1 MNWKKNMIK
10 DTMKLL
16 KDRQVSR
23 KSRIPCWLQMHI
35 LNEEDEKKLEE
46 EKLIQSKKFLLKGET
61 K

>member
-1 MNWKKNMIK
+1 MFK
-10 DTMKLL
+10 DIMKLL